1 MQLKVT
7 PAAAERFKTEWGF
20 EQGDDI
26 RIFVRYSGFSKSG
39 PYSFG
44 IMKDSP
50 REPATMTQTGGLTF
64 YMEQNDLWF
73 LDEKELTID
82 EEHEEIVFLRG
93 TETE

>member
-7 PAAAERFKTEWGF
+7 PAAVERFKTEWGF

-26 RIFVRYSGFSKSG
+26 RIFVRYSGFSESG

-50 REPATMTQTGGLTF
+50 RDPATQTQTGGLTF

-73 LDEKELTID
+73 LDEKELTVD
-82 EEHEEIVFLRG
+82 EKHEEIVFIRG
-93 TETE
+93 TK